1 MEAARLEADLVTAEN
16 TLQAAQQLLGQL
28 SGENERWRQQV
39 QILEKELSLVPARAL
54 ISSAYLVYLGG
65 ANETVREIQL
75 REWLSGFKLQ
85 DYSFKNFLSSE
96 QEMLTWKK
104 EGLPADTLSME
115 NAIMIMNTLRTPLI
129 IDPATQASEWLK
141 NSLKKSNDNVEVLNN
156 QDSKFN
162 TNLELSIRFGKIL
175 IIQEVDGI
183 ESMLIPIL
191 RKDLIQQ
198 GPR

>member
-39 QILEKELSLVPARAL
+39 QILEKELFLVPARAL

-75 REWLSGFKLQ
+75 KEWLSGFKLQ

-115 NAIMIMNTLRTPLI
+115 NAIMIMKPLRTPLI

-191 RKDLIQQ
+191 RKDLI
-198 GPR
+198 

>member
-191 RKDLIQQ
+191 RKDLI
-198 GPR
+198 

>member
-75 REWLSGFKLQ
+75 KEWLSGFKLQ

-162 TNLELSIRFGKIL
+162 TILELSIRFGKIL
-175 IIQEVDGI
+175 II
-183 ESMLIPIL
+183 
-191 RKDLIQQ
+191 
-198 GPR
+198 

>member
-85 DYSFKNFLSSE
+85 DYSFKNFLSRE

-191 RKDLIQQ
+191 RKDLI
-198 GPR
+198 

>member
-39 QILEKELSLVPARAL
+39 QILEKELSLVPARTL

-191 RKDLIQQ
+191 RKDLI
-198 GPR
+198 

>member
-1 MEAARLEADLVTAEN
+1 
-16 TLQAAQQLLGQL
+16 
-28 SGENERWRQQV
+28 
-39 QILEKELSLVPARAL
+39 
-54 ISSAYLVYLGG
+54 
-65 ANETVREIQL
+65 
-75 REWLSGFKLQ
+75 
-85 DYSFKNFLSSE
+85 
-96 QEMLTWKK
+96 MLTWKK

-141 NSLKKSNDNVEVLNN
+141 NSLRKTNDNVEVLNN

-191 RKDLIQQ
+191 RKDLI
-198 GPR
+198 

>member
-75 REWLSGFKLQ
+75 KEWLSGFKLQ

-191 RKDLIQQ
+191 RKDLI
-198 GPR
+198 